1 MSRRLPSLM
10 LMRRKRSLMAE
21 MRQRQR
27 LRIKERPSRKLCKWL
42 YEEIYAGNALPNV
55 HGHGAWRC
63 MVSCVYVAVREAV
76 SGFWILDL
84 LLAMHDV
91 TRPPRTSRLF
101 THTRQTKDFCV
112 HVELI

>member
-55 HGHGAWRC
+55 HGHGAEVHGER
-63 MVSCVYVAVREAV
+63 
-76 SGFWILDL
+76 ILDFHL

-91 TRPPRTSRLF
+91 TRPPRTSRHF